1 MKVHRM
7 IHHHHHLSVDCVP
20 FLQDTVPHISKQT
33 CLLKC
38 YHKMRKTNDRED
50 GNDCSDDNANYHL
63 QEVPLMVNRRKQWKF
78 YSSSVVVVLVP
89 LISIIISM
97 KVHGGS
103 HLV

>member
-1 MKVHRM
+1 MSM
-7 IHHHHHLSVDCVP
+7 
-20 FLQDTVPHISKQT
+20 
-33 CLLKC
+33 
-38 YHKMRKTNDRED
+38 TNDRDD

-63 QEVPLMVNRRKQWKF
+63 QEVPLMVNRCKQWKF

-89 LISIIISM
+89 LIGLLISIIMSM